1 MLLFLLL
8 LHINLLHTFMRQFF
22 LYTFILS
29 LLLLAYL
36 SGCQTKNDSSKSRN
50 DADLKHINNVF
61 VRSKPDTWIQTIKD
75 SAKTDAET
83 KLLSINL
90 MNLLNNQPP
99 DVIFQTIEKVDSAF
113 GKHDEV
119 LHGYTLLFRAQ
130 GFIGVN
136 RVDTAITLATKSF
149 SLAKTLNDS
158 ALISGAAQI
167 LGSCYIEDSNFPQAL
182 SYFHKALSYNPKRE
196 VMNTAN
202 IIMELSNVYTRLRN
216 FPKSKDYAAKSVQLL
231 ETQKDSMTLASYLT
245 YLSSSYSDFGN
256 GDSALWAAERAF
268 KIASALKDERQY
280 ATIYWATGV
289 AYMVQRDYQKALNSL
304 GQALEMSNAQQNF
317 LLSSKINTNIANC
330 YLLMGETEKAKQLYL
345 TTLDEQT
352 KKMRVKAN
360 MKICDSLVV
369 VNLKQSGDVFLL
381 NYFRKTRRFID
392 SIFSAERIMIV
403 EDINIRYETAEKE
416 LKIKELAYQKR
427 GLQIQILI
435 SLFISA
441 LILFVGAWII
451 YRNRQRSLL
460 LVKENALLESSK
472 QLLETK
478 HHLQEKQME
487 ADKEKLADFI
497 EHVRSKN
504 QIIEEME
511 NRLTTLI
518 QNASGISQDEYEQNK
533 LALMEKKI
541 LTDNDWKTYIG
552 HFEKVYP
559 TFTQRLNEVFPNL
572 SQAESRMIVLLHLG
586 LNKNDIA
593 NILGISIEGV
603 RKSQYRLRKK
613 YNISENIELEQYLK
627 TL

>member
-1 MLLFLLL
+1 MLLFLLI
-8 LHINLLHTFMRQFF
+8 LHINLSHIFMRHYLLF
-22 LYTFILS
+22 TFISS
-29 LLLLAYL
+29 LFVIAYL
-36 SGCQTKNDSSKSRN
+36 GGCQTKQDSPNSRN
-50 DADLKHINNVF
+50 GENLRHINNLF
-61 VRSKPDTWIQTIKD
+61 VSSKPDTWLQIIKD
-75 SAKTDAET
+75 SAKTEAET
-83 KLLSINL
+83 RLLSINL
-90 MNLLNNQPP
+90 MNLLNHQPP
-99 DVIFQTIEKVDSAF
+99 NIAFQTIEKIDSAF
-113 GKHDEV
+113 GKNDEK
-119 LHGYTLLFRAQ
+119 LHGYTLLVKGQAYIAFDKVDSAMLNVSM
-130 GFIGVN
+130 GF
-136 RVDTAITLATKSF
+136 D
-149 SLAKTLNDS
+149 LAKKLNDS
-158 ALISGAAQI
+158 SLMSNAAQI
-167 LGSCYIEDSNFPQAL
+167 LGNCYIEDSNFPQGL
-182 SYFHKALSYNPKRE
+182 SYLHKALSYNPKRE
-196 VMNTAN
+196 VINTAN
-202 IIMELSNVYTRLRN
+202 IMMELSGVYTRLRN
-216 FPKSKDYAAKSVQLL
+216 FPKSKEYAAKSVQLM

-245 YLSSSYSDFGN
+245 YLSSAYTDFGN

-268 KIASALKDERQY
+268 KLASLLKDERQY
-280 ATIYWATGV
+280 SNIYWATGI
-289 AYMVQRDYQKALNSL
+289 AYMAQKNYRQALSYLEQALVLSNTQQNLGLNSR
-304 GQALEMSNAQQNF
+304 
-317 LLSSKINTNIANC
+317 INTNIANC

-369 VNLKQSGDVFLL
+369 VSLKQSGDIFLL
-381 NYFRKTRRFID
+381 NYFRKTRHFID
-392 SIFSAERIMIV
+392 SIFSAERMMIV

-435 SLFISA
+435 TLFISA

-460 LVKENALLESSK
+460 LLKENALLESSK

-478 HHLQEKQME
+478 HNLQQKQMT
-487 ADKEKLADFI
+487 ADKEKLADFM

-511 NRLTTLI
+511 IRLTTLI

-541 LTDNDWKTYIG
+541 LTDDDWKTYIG

-613 YNISENIELEQYLK
+613 YNISENIELEQYLR